1 MSWRIIRARV
11 KGGKATPTPPLGPAI
26 SQYGLDVNEVIN
38 KINEATK
45 DYGDLEVTVEILVN
59 PETKNYKINVKS
71 PTTTS
76 LLLKFA
82 GALEPSGDPAH
93 KKVGDVKF
101 EDIVK
106 IAILKKHDL
115 TAKTLK
121 AAVKTIL
128 SSAATIG
135 VTVEGK
141 EPKEVLREVTEGKYD
156 PILLKY
162 EEDWRKK

>member
-1 MSWRIIRARV
+1 MPWRVVRARV
-11 KGGKATPTPPLGPAI
+11 KAGKASPTPPLGPAI
-26 SQYGLDVNEVIN
+26 SQYGLDVARVVNE
-38 KINEATK
+38 INELTK

-59 PETKNYKINVKS
+59 PDTKEYKVNVKS

-82 GALEPSGDPAH
+82 GASEPSGDPAH

-106 IAILKKHDL
+106 IAILKKKDL

-128 SSAATIG
+128 SSAATVG
-135 VTVEGK
+135 VTVDGK
-141 EPKEVLREVTEGKYD
+141 EPKEVLREVVEGRYD
-156 PILLKY
+156 SVLLKY
-162 EEDWRKK
+162 EEEWRKR

>member
-1 MSWRIIRARV
+1 MPWRIIRARV

-38 KINEATK
+38 KINEVTK
-45 DYGDLEVTVEILVN
+45 DYGDLEVTVEILVD

-82 GALEPSGDPAH
+82 GASEPSGDPAH

-106 IAILKKHDL
+106 IAILKKQDL

-135 VTVEGK
+135 ITVEGK
-141 EPKEVLREVTEGKYD
+141 EPREILREITEGKYD
-156 PILLKY
+156 SILLKY
-162 EEDWRKK
+162 EEEWRKK